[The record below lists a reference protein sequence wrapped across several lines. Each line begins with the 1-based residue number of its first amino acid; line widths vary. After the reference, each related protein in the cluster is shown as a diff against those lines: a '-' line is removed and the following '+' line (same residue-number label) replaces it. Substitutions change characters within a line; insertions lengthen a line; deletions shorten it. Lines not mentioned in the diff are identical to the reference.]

1 MNEFD
6 LIKVKAQVYDLSEA
20 VKEFQLRLSEA
31 NEVIKQVAQELN
43 LTPGDQGFSYEDVIK
58 AVKDSVAA
66 KGVKAVNEAE

>member
-20 VKEFQLRLSEA
+20 VKELQLRLSEA

-58 AVKDSVAA
+58 AVKDSVSS
-66 KGVKAVNEAE
+66 KDVKAVNEAE